1 MFYDWMSPYV
11 LQVHKLRCMAIVC
24 SFDFVSYKVCQDA
37 FTTQTQCIK
46 CLKMYFKSLNDKN
59 LCNT

>member
-24 SFDFVSYKVCQDA
+24 PFDFVWYDGRSVTILIC
-37 FTTQTQCIK
+37 THSVES
-46 CLKMYFKSLNDKN
+46 LKMYFKSLNDKN

>member
-1 MFYDWMSPYV
+1 MFFDWMSPYV

-24 SFDFVSYKVCQDA
+24 SFDFVSYDGWYGPFFIGTLCVE
-37 FTTQTQCIK
+37 